1 MMSGKRR
8 RKLYIYTNVN
18 IGSGQRELSGRG
30 TQEEI
35 RRMVGLGEEQGG
47 GRTRRRDVAS
57 LRDRR
62 GGGRQGSMRKSRK
75 RGR

>member
-1 MMSGKRR
+1 
-8 RKLYIYTNVN
+8 
-18 IGSGQRELSGRG
+18 
-30 TQEEI
+30 
-35 RRMVGLGEEQGG
+35 MVGLGEEQGG